1 MRIKPSFGVG
11 VLRLRI
17 LAKRTVGFGISGP
30 GVTPPGNFFKS
41 FCPGLL
47 EEPDAVAGMLE
58 FVDVRPHLGL
68 PAVVVDGAG
77 PASGAPG
84 MQFPRRIA
92 RTGWLRLQFDENA
105 AYLFNIFVVS
115 NYVFVTQEIA
125 EAKLAGLVLGLRPG
139 VKRSIFGP
147 ELFG

>member
-1 MRIKPSFGVG
+1 MWVFLFSLGS
-11 VLRLRI
+11 L
-17 LAKRTVGFGISGP
+17 GP
-30 GVTPPGNFFKS
+30 GVTPPGDFLKA

-58 FVDVRPHLGL
+58 FVDVRPDLRL

-84 MQFPRRIA
+84 VEFPRGVA
-92 RTGWLRLQFDENA
+92 RAGRLRLQFDENA
-105 AYLFNIFVVS
+105 ADLFNILVVS
-115 NYVFVTQEIA
+115 DYMLVTQEIA
-125 EAKLAGLVLGLRPG
+125 EAQLASLVLGLRPSI
-139 VKRSIFGP
+139 KRSIFGP